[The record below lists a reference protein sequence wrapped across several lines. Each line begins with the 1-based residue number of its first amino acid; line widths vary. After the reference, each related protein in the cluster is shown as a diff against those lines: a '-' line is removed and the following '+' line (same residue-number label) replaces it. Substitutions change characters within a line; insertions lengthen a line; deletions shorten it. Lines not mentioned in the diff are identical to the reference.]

1 MELLKLYNF
10 SCRNKLI
17 TCIMGCKIFLK
28 RYLGD
33 ILLSLF
39 IMNEF
44 KFVVVIYEDSFH
56 LV

>member
-10 SCRNKLI
+10 FCRNKFI
-17 TCIMGCKIFLK
+17 ICIMGCKIFLK

-33 ILLSLF
+33 IFVFFF

-44 KFVVVIYEDSFH
+44 KFVVVIYEDFFYF
-56 LV
+56 V